1 MRRADG
7 IVLAALV
14 PGDIV
19 GEISFLEGPSGRATA
34 TVVASSAVDLI
45 ILSEA
50 DLDRLIEDRP
60 ATAARLYKALA
71 LLLARR
77 LQATSQRLAPPQ
89 PSAPVRSALA
99 PKRPWSGTQ
108 PD

>member
-19 GEISFLEGPSGRATA
+19 GEISFLEGPSGQAMA